1 MSLDLTT
8 TWVSDRRPRPRTS
21 QPWLPQTPSGRG
33 GGTKPL
39 KGPALTL
46 PLSIRLT
53 VAGRRIDNRWQKAP
67 QTRPDETW
75 DRRIYAGNGFSH
87 LLAAPSRLGR
97 SLWLEPP
104 AIQAGLV
111 FQAMDPGRPERPAHQ
126 GPHPLSAFGAQSCTA
141 RKCRCTGY
149 VLGRATWSSLGAR
162 SSIRTTL
169 TGLHA
174 QYRVYARVAALTS

>member
-75 DRRIYAGNGFSH
+75 DRRIYAGNGFRTCWQRR
-87 LLAAPSRLGR
+87 LASAVLCGLNLQLYKLAWSSKQWIQDGQNARPTRAPTHSRLSVP
-97 SLWLEPP
+97 SLAQLGS
-104 AIQAGLV
+104 ADV
-111 FQAMDPGRPERPAHQ
+111 PG
-126 GPHPLSAFGAQSCTA
+126 T
-141 RKCRCTGY
+141 Y
-149 VLGRATWSSLGAR
+149 
-162 SSIRTTL
+162 
-169 TGLHA
+169 
-174 QYRVYARVAALTS
+174 